1 GEEVDPYKKQR
12 CLQMSNAGRIRREM
26 SCNAGDFLPSGVYE
40 GVGKGLGGDPI
51 NKIARGG
58 PGPYGGTPKMYTTYV
73 GLRPCD

>member
-1 GEEVDPYKKQR
+1 
-12 CLQMSNAGRIRREM
+12 M